1 MKAKYN
7 TALSNLEGER
17 RTKAKVQAELNSY
30 KEDAKIGGNVGG
42 KVSYEQLLQRN
53 QELEQDNKILECQKK
68 TVVVYNKESGAFEY
82 IGESRPLDYTGD
94 LNTV

>member
-53 QELEQDNKILECQKK
+53 
-68 TVVVYNKESGAFEY
+68 
-82 IGESRPLDYTGD
+82 
-94 LNTV
+94 

>member
-1 MKAKYN
+1 VKAKYN

-53 QELEQDNKILECQKK
+53 QELEQDNKILEC
-68 TVVVYNKESGAFEY
+68 
-82 IGESRPLDYTGD
+82 
-94 LNTV
+94 

>member
-53 QELEQDNKILECQKK
+53 QELEQDNKILEC
-68 TVVVYNKESGAFEY
+68 
-82 IGESRPLDYTGD
+82 
-94 LNTV
+94 

>member
-1 MKAKYN
+1 VKAKYN

-30 KEDAKIGGNVGG
+30 KEDTKIGGNVGG

-53 QELEQDNKILECQKK
+53 QELEQDNKILEC
-68 TVVVYNKESGAFEY
+68 
-82 IGESRPLDYTGD
+82 
-94 LNTV
+94 